1 MNQSAYQ
8 CHESDKLRPANI
20 RTSSNRIF
28 QIRPFLT
35 TLFEIIPET
44 KDTNYLKFNYA
55 RFTDIYNEYTRSRF

>member
-28 QIRPFLT
+28 RASISKT
-35 TLFEIIPET
+35 TLFEIRPET

-55 RFTDIYNEYTRSRF
+55 RFTDIYNEYTRSGF